1 MDDRPIG
8 QTPLGDPASSVL
20 TMQTLEDVDVD
31 AVCNGAQRWRHRD
44 GPGWAQPRE
53 TSH

>member
-8 QTPLGDPASSVL
+8 QTPLGDPQSSVL

-31 AVCNGAQRWRHRD
+31 AVCNGAPTPAAAHSGCSSAAAPW
-44 GPGWAQPRE
+44 
-53 TSH
+53 